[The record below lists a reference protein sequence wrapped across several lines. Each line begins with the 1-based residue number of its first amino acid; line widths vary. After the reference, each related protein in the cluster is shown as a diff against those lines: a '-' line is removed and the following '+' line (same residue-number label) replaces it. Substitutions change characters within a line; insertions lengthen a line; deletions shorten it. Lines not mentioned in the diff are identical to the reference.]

1 MRPPV
6 VGITT
11 ALHPATWS
19 VWSGVDANVVQRTYT
34 LAVADA
40 DAVGVLLPPDVAG
53 TRDPDRVLDIVDAL
67 LLSGGADLDP
77 ALYGA
82 DPEPELQV
90 TNRERDEFELAL
102 ARRALERDLPVL
114 GICRGMEVLNIACGG
129 GLEQH
134 LAGAERHIL
143 TPGTFSEHDVRLEP
157 GSLAARAVGRE
168 HVTVRS
174 HHHQGIGALGEGL
187 IPSGWAE
194 PDGVIEAIES
204 PRHRFVLGVLWH
216 AEESRRSP
224 VVAAL
229 AEAALAREAAA

>member
-1 MRPPV
+1 M
-6 VGITT
+6 GITT

-19 VWSGVDANVVQRTYT
+19 VWSALEANVVQRTYT

-40 DAVGVLLPPDVAG
+40 DAVPVLLPPDAG
-53 TRDPDRVLDIVDAL
+53 GARDPDRVLDIVDAL

-82 DPEPELQV
+82 EPEPELQV
-90 TNRERDEFELAL
+90 TNRERDAYELAL
-102 ARRALERDLPVL
+102 AGRALERDLPVL

-129 GLEQH
+129 DLEQH
-134 LAGAERHIL
+134 LAGAERHLL

-174 HHHQGIGALGEGL
+174 HHHQGIGKLGEGL
-187 IPSGWAE
+187 TPSGWAE

-204 PRHRFVLGVLWH
+204 PQHRFALGVLWH

-224 VVAAL
+224 VITAL

>member
-1 MRPPV
+1 

-40 DAVGVLLPPDVAG
+40 DAVSVLLPPDAAG
-53 TRDPDRVLDIVDAL
+53 TRDPDRLLDIVDAL

-174 HHHQGIGALGEGL
+174 HHHQGIGELGEGL

-194 PDGVIEAIES
+194 PDGVIEVIES

>member
-1 MRPPV
+1 M
-6 VGITT
+6 GITT

-40 DAVGVLLPPDVAG
+40 DAVGVLLPPDAAG
-53 TRDPDRVLDIVDAL
+53 ARDPDRVLDIVDAL

-82 DPEPELQV
+82 DPEPELQT
-90 TNRERDEFELAL
+90 TNRERDDFELAL

-134 LAGAERHIL
+134 LAGAERHLL

-157 GSLAARAVGRE
+157 GSLAARAIGRE

-174 HHHQGIGALGEGL
+174 HHHQGIGELGEDL

-204 PRHRFVLGVLWH
+204 PRHRFALGVLWH

>member
-1 MRPPV
+1 M
-6 VGITT
+6 GITT

-40 DAVGVLLPPDVAG
+40 DAVSVLLPPDAAG
-53 TRDPDRVLDIVDAL
+53 TRDPDRLLDIVDAL

-174 HHHQGIGALGEGL
+174 HHHQGIGELGEGL